1 MTGYRANSEVH
12 VHSNA
17 AYFPVPI
24 DAFQSDQLTM
34 EIYLI
39 HGKGNAVLYRKPG
52 TSYSGNDCQKLID
65 QGITHFYVPKTQHRI
80 FQAMINEQLVDAY
93 QDESLCR
100 VERARIVR
108 ASCAKMIEEF
118 MLDPTIPGLS
128 ETLGG
133 MATQFSNWCNE
144 DESKFSHLLDM
155 SEHDFY
161 TTTHMI
167 NVGVGCGLLGAEL
180 LGSDAPM
187 VRDLMLGG
195 LVHDVG
201 KSQVPSEVLNKE
213 GKLTDDEWDLIREH
227 PQSGYDILRSQEG
240 QNEIT
245 LEMALSHHERL
256 DGKGY
261 PNGISADEIEFHA
274 RVCAVVDIYDALTSA
289 RPYRGPIP
297 PRTTLDM
304 MRKDLGT
311 AIDGEIFAAWER
323 VIQRMLNEDP
333 DRAVPESAGM
343 TVPELSDL
351 MPSPVDSEEVEPE
364 EEPQVDEVG
373 ILRSTGESL
382 SGELVSKDFDQVL
395 IRSDVRFNASER
407 VRLVLAGESEQGAV
421 FRSMRISS
429 CGEMLSAF
437 KFEDSNVAA

>member
-1 MTGYRANSEVH
+1 MTEYSANLETGVH
-12 VHSNA
+12 CSA
-17 AYFPVPI
+17 TYFPIPI
-24 DAFQSDQLTM
+24 DAFQSDQLAM
-34 EIYLI
+34 ELYLI
-39 HGKGNAVLYRKPG
+39 HAKGNAVLFRKPG
-52 TSYSGNDCQKLID
+52 TSYSRNDCQKLIE
-65 QGITHFYVPKTQHRI
+65 QGITHLYVPKTQHRI

-93 QDESLCR
+93 QDENISR
-100 VERARIVR
+100 AERTRIVR

-144 DESKFSHLLDM
+144 DESKFSHLLNM

-161 TTTHMI
+161 TTTHMV

-201 KSQVPSEVLNKE
+201 KSQIPPEILNKE
-213 GKLTDDEWDLIREH
+213 GKLTDEEWTLIREH
-227 PQSGYDILRSQEG
+227 PKSGYDILKNQEG

-261 PNGISADEIEFHA
+261 PNGVSAGEIGFHA
-274 RVCAVVDIYDALTSA
+274 RVCAVVDIYDALTSS

-323 VIQRMLNEDP
+323 VIHRMLAEDP
-333 DRAVPESAGM
+333 ERAVPEGSGM
-343 TVPELSDL
+343 AVPNLSEL
-351 MPSPVDSEEVEPE
+351 MPSPATLAEVEPME
-364 EEPQVDEVG
+364 KPQIAEVG

-382 SGELVSKDFDQVL
+382 SVELVSKDFDQIL
-395 IRSDVRFNASER
+395 IRSDVRFKASEK

-421 FRSMRISS
+421 FSSMRFSS

-437 KFEDSNVAA
+437 KFEDAHKAA